1 MSLQSKDDGG
11 GGGNPFNQKR
21 RRGDIMKEKYER
33 HTIENLIRQAEYKQS
48 LGMELT
54 DSERFVIDNKAF
66 LLRKKAMMM
75 TEE

>member
-1 MSLQSKDDGG
+1 MSLQPRDDGG
-11 GGGNPFNQKR
+11 GDGNPLNQKR
-21 RRGDIMKEKYER
+21 RRGDLMKEKYER

-48 LGMELT
+48 LGMELN

-66 LLRKKAMMM
+66 LLRRKAKM